1 MVVGNENYDFHEM
14 EKVGFIVDDCV
25 VCENI
30 SFIPY
35 ILAYQIQKSIVLPW
49 LRNLYPITKMIAK
62 LFPLHG

>member
-14 EKVGFIVDDCV
+14 EKVCFIVDDCV

-35 ILAYQIQKSIVLPW
+35 ILAYQIQKIHCFTLGKKS
-49 LRNLYPITKMIAK
+49 
-62 LFPLHG
+62 FS